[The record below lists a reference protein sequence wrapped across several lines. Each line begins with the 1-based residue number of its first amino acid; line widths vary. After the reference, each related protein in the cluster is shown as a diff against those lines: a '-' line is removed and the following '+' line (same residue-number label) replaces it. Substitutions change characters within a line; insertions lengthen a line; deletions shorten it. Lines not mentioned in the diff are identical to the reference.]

1 MVLGSARNPNVNY
14 VGWISTM
21 SIAPGIYDDLPND
34 EYHADEA
41 ISHSD
46 CVTLLDE
53 CPRRWV
59 WNKMHPEP
67 PKLEFDI
74 GTACHAM
81 VLEPN
86 RELLWVLP
94 PQITDYRT
102 NAAKEMRDNA
112 RIQGMI
118 PLLTH
123 QHEAVVEMAR
133 AVNSHPLANLALS
146 DGVAERSYFWKDK
159 TTGLMRKCRP
169 DFVKALNGNYTVVN
183 FKTAASAHPREISRA
198 AWNNH
203 WWSSQWYTSEGMRA
217 YDHDV
222 PPLGYFYVVVEKEP
236 PHFVMV
242 YRLPERMIE
251 MGAIWTR
258 KAIDTFAACMSTGEF
273 PGYGESIVE
282 VEAPRWAEV
291 QFDEDH
297 VAGKYALREA

>member
-1 MVLGSARNPNVNY
+1 
-14 VGWISTM
+14 M
-21 SIAPGIYDDLPND
+21 SIAPGIYDDLPAD

-41 ISHSD
+41 IGHSD
-46 CVTLLDE
+46 CQVLMDE

-59 WNKMHPEP
+59 WNKTHPEP

-86 RELLWVLP
+86 RELLMVLP
-94 PQITDYRT
+94 LEFKDYRT
-102 NAAKEMRDNA
+102 NAAKELRDVA
-112 RIQGMI
+112 RIQNLI

-133 AVNSHPLANLALS
+133 AVNGHPLANLALS

-169 DFVKALNGNYTVVN
+169 DFIKTVNVATAATINSVVN
-183 FKTAASAHPREISRA
+183 FKTAASAHPNEISRA

-203 WWSSQWYTSEGMRA
+203 WWSSEWYTYEGMAACGHPVRTQE
-217 YDHDV
+217 Y
-222 PPLGYFYVVVEKEP
+222 LYVVVEKEP

-258 KAIDTFAACMSTGEF
+258 KAIDTFAACLSTGEF

-282 VEAPRWAEV
+282 VEAPQWATH
-291 QFDEDH
+291 QFEDDH